1 VATQEQEPQSS
12 GVQEL
17 IDQLQEQG
25 VERGKEEAER
35 ILADARQK
43 ADAILRDASS
53 EAERVLTRAKED
65 AQHTKTAGEDALR
78 LACRDA
84 VLKLQEA
91 VGEDFESKVRRL
103 VSHTLGDQD
112 FLKQLILTIATKA
125 MPDESAGAIAVMLPE
140 TAVTV
145 EELEAN
151 PEELKEGTLS
161 HFVMGLAGDIVRDGL
176 SFDVSEGEAQGVRI
190 RLVDDD
196 VEIELADDTITSLL
210 MKHLT
215 PRFRAIMQRDAEQV
229 KK

>member
-1 VATQEQEPQSS
+1 MSTEQTESS

-35 ILADARQK
+35 LVADARQK
-43 ADAILRDASS
+43 AHAILQKANA
-53 EAERVLTRAKED
+53 EAERIVTQARDETEHL
-65 AQHTKTAGEDALR
+65 KTAGEDALR

-84 VLKLQEA
+84 VLKLREA
-91 VGEDFESKVRRL
+91 IGEDFESKVRRL
-103 VSHTLGDQD
+103 VSHTLGDQEY
-112 FLKQLILTIATKA
+112 LKQLILAIAKQSV
-125 MPDESAGAIAVMLPE
+125 PDASAGPIEIVLPE
-140 TAVTV
+140 NAVTL

-176 SFDVSEGEAQGVRI
+176 SFNVSDADDRGIRV
-190 RLVDDD
+190 RLVDED
-196 VEIELADDTITSLL
+196 VEIELADDTITALL

-215 PRFRAIMQRDAEQV
+215 PRFRAIMERET
-229 KK
+229 K